1 MSPTAG
7 ASTTGKVI
15 HWARAYDLLVWVLT
29 LGKERRFRDR
39 LVQLAR
45 LAPGES
51 ALDVG
56 CGTGA
61 LALAAKAA
69 VGSSGAV
76 CGVDA
81 SPQMVA
87 RARRKAAK
95 ADVDVRFE
103 TVAVESLPFADGTF
117 DVVMSTLM
125 LHHLTEEGR
134 RQGIAE
140 IARVLKPGGRFFAV
154 DLGGGAERKRHS
166 LLVHR
171 RRHAHFDLDDM
182 KPLIHHAGLDVV
194 EQGTV
199 GPGRVVGISNLRFLL
214 AMSPTKAS

>member
-1 MSPTAG
+1 MGTDA
-7 ASTTGKVI
+7 ATTTGRVI

-29 LGKERRFRDR
+29 RGKERRFRDR

-45 LAPGES
+45 LGPGES
-51 ALDVG
+51 VLDVG
-56 CGTGA
+56 CGTGG

-69 VGSSGAV
+69 VGSNGQV

-87 RARRKAAK
+87 RSRRKAAK
-95 ADVDVRFE
+95 AGVDVQFE
-103 TVAVESLPFADGTF
+103 TVAVESLPFADGMF
-117 DVVMSTLM
+117 DVVLSTLM
-125 LHHLTEEGR
+125 LHHLTDEGL

-140 IARVLKPGGRFFAV
+140 IARVLKPGGRFLPV
-154 DLGGGAERKRHS
+154 DLGGGAERKRRS

-171 RRHAHFDLDDM
+171 RQHAHFDLDDV
-182 KPLIHHAGLDVV
+182 KPLIHHAGLQVV

-199 GPGRVVGISNLRFLL
+199 GPSGVIGLSDLRFLL
-214 AMSPTKAS
+214 AEAAPKAS